1 MQIKTVSTK
10 GNLTEPISGSR
21 IQGGIYIGKYNGKH
35 IIIAEEDVPKEL
47 NWHDAMEYCSNL
59 ELNGFTNWYLPPKD
73 ELNFAYENA
82 RQYMN
87 KTWYWSST
95 EYSSTDSWCQNFSAG
110 SAGFQYDSRMADAYS
125 VRAFRA
131 F

>member
-87 KTWYWSST
+87 YKSSLQSELNRLNNILKNT
-95 EYSSTDSWCQNFSAG
+95 KDRT
-110 SAGFQYDSRMADAYS
+110 
-125 VRAFRA
+125 
-131 F
+131 